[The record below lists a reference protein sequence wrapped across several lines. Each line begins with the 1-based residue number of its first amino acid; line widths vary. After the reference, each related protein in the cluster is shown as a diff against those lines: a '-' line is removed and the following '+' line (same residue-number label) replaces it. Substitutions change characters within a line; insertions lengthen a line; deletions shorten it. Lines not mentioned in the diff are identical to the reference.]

1 MIIHLKQQN
10 ISFYHVHCLEIDIDL
25 FPRDYRELITDEF
38 EKVWEETK
46 EQYDRSKEM
55 KEIGTRFNKFS
66 QRLIKAG
73 KKA

>member
-1 MIIHLKQQN
+1 M
-10 ISFYHVHCLEIDIDL
+10 
-25 FPRDYRELITDEF
+25 ITDEF

-46 EQYDRSKEM
+46 EQYLRSKEM
-55 KEIGTRFNKFS
+55 RDIGQRFNKFS